1 MRFRLPRSQSRRIS
15 EAAVQRAREYGERR
29 GWKGTRYLE
38 PVVAKGTVG
47 IKLTRQNFYL
57 RYQNDGTQPY
67 VMYSLEGKTIPMK
80 GGMRKA
86 KGVGQPGWVT
96 LPGGVRV
103 YRQQKWRHPGIKPT
117 HFLEEAIAFAIK
129 KEKRQIKNWLIAIVD
144 PNRSNNASK
153 TDTSD
158 ATRIS

>member
-15 EAAVQRAREYGERR
+15 ELAVQRAKEYGDRR

-38 PVVAKGTVG
+38 PLVGKGQVG
-47 IKLTRQNFYL
+47 IKVTRQYL
-57 RYQNDGTQPY
+57 IYQNDGTRPRL
-67 VMYSLEGKTIPMK
+67 MYELEGRRIPMK
-80 GGMRKA
+80 GGVRTV

-117 HFLEEAIAFAIK
+117 HFLDEAIQFAINK
-129 KEKRQIKNWLIAIVD
+129 DKQSLRSWLAAIVD
-144 PNRSNNASK
+144 PNRANAI
-153 TDTSD
+153 TRADASD
-158 ATRIS
+158 AARID